1 MNSSFLGIFEA
12 KNNVLK
18 LIVLASSQDF
28 RKCCVSV
35 CTTGYCKQSRRQRAA
50 PHEDLSVS
58 YADLRKTLKKH
69 E

>member
-28 RKCCVSV
+28 RKCCVCVFVLLAIVNKAVVSV
-35 CTTGYCKQSRRQRAA
+35 QRHMEIYPSA
-50 PHEDLSVS
+50 
-58 YADLRKTLKKH
+58 TLTCAKR
-69 E
+69 